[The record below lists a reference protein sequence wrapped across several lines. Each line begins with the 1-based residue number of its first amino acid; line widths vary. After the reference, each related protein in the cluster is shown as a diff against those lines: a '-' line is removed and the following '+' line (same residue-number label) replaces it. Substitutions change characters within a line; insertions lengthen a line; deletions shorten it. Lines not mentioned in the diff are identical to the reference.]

1 MKDLSDYIHESLLAE
16 ADTQSGTSGAN
27 ETIDSEK
34 KFREFAKKKFET
46 VFGDKLDVERMNFTI
61 DGIIKNNQKAIDAG
75 DWGTVVGM
83 LNKSFGHS

>member
-1 MKDLSDYIHESLLAE
+1 MKDLSDYIRESLLAE

-61 DGIIKNNQKAIDAG
+61 DGIIKNNQKAINAG